1 MAFEMYGPEAS
12 PGRLIE
18 QDQQTAA
25 LKRAQIRQLDAAAS
39 KVERDIDEE
48 KRFTAAMQAA
58 AQAGQPETGP
68 PMSMAGQLERTASEA
83 LKAGLPDA
91 GTKLATNAA
100 LIRQRESAAS
110 ENKAQ
115 EQAAVLN
122 LQAKRLDALSRIVGG
137 VKDQE
142 TWDEA
147 NAVYAK
153 TFGQVSPFAGQP
165 YDQSLVDRLQG
176 STTTA
181 AQRARLKVQE
191 AENLSKDRNR
201 KSAIDFREFR
211 KDLMTEEQALRE
223 SREERLKKVGGSTD
237 DSGIGSAVSTPPKVE
252 LDEASRMLKADYPN
266 WPKEELQTAAFA
278 MASRARGLRR
288 ANKALEPQEALQ
300 QAFAEAKSNGAY
312 EVIEGLFK
320 DKTKLNRDKLTKTP
334 MTGAPVVIKALPTG
348 AKQIGTSKGKPVYE
362 TPDGKRFI
370 GD

>member
-12 PGRLIE
+12 PGRLLE

-25 LKRAQIRQLDAAAS
+25 LRRAQVRQLDAATS
-39 KVERDIDEE
+39 KVEQDIDQE
-48 KRFTAAMQAA
+48 KRFTAAMQTA
-58 AQAGQPETGP
+58 AQAGQPEVGP
-68 PMSMAGQLERTASEA
+68 PMSIAGQLERAASEA

-91 GTKLATNAA
+91 GAKLATNAA
-100 LIRQRESAAS
+100 LVRQRESAAN

-122 LQAKRLDALSRIVGG
+122 LQAKKLDALSRIVGG

-153 TFGQVSPFAGQP
+153 TFGQVSPYAGQP
-165 YDQSLVDRLQG
+165 YDQSLIDRLQG
-176 STTTA
+176 ATTTA
-181 AQRARLKVQE
+181 AQRARLKAQE
-191 AENLSKDRNR
+191 ADNISKDKNR

-211 KDLMTEEQALRE
+211 KELMTEEQALRE
-223 SREERLKKVGGSTD
+223 AREARLAKTGGTVDGGKGPSV
-237 DSGIGSAVSTPPKVE
+237 ATPPKAE
-252 LDEASRMLKADYPN
+252 LDEATRMLKADYPN

-278 MASRARGLRR
+278 MASRAKGLRR
-288 ANKALEPQEALQ
+288 ANKALEPKEALQ

-320 DKTKLNRDKLTKTP
+320 DKTKLNKDKLTKTP
-334 MTGAPVVIKALPTG
+334 MTGGQPAAPATPTNLPSGWTV
-348 AKQIGTSKGKPVYE
+348 KVK
-362 TPDGKRFI
+362 
-370 GD
+370 